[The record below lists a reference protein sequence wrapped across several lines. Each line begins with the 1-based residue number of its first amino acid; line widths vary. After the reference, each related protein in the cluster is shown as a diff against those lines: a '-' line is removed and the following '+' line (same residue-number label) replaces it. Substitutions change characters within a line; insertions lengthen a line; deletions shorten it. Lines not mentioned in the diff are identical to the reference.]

1 MRIKCGSCGKVY
13 DYDKD
18 ELCPKCGAHNQ
29 LPRAEG
35 AAAAPSA
42 ETAEPQPRRGWQTY
56 RQPKR
61 APGTPPPGW
70 TTYTAPTTRQEK
82 RSNRWKVAA
91 GIFLFVLIM
100 VGGGLV
106 GGLSAYH
113 AARERQERGAAAASA
128 AASLVARA
136 EREALAAS
144 LEALDEWEDWE
155 VWDDW
160 DDGQA
165 PAAPAADGFFEDGAD
180 GSVPAEPFGGEDGA
194 PAPGEGDAAG
204 SEPFAAPAP
213 DLSAL
218 ASFTYGTEV
227 GASKGVTLT
236 VNSAGPAGSAGLESL
251 LLPGE
256 KAIFIDFTAEVT
268 DADAF
273 GREFFQPPFVRV
285 GQDGGRSLWPYGADL
300 PAPFT
305 PLDVDGMRYTDR
317 TVTTGQLF
325 FAVPED
331 CHTFMLHYGDPDE
344 SYYIQRINV

>member
-1 MRIKCGSCGKVY
+1 
-13 DYDKD
+13 
-18 ELCPKCGAHNQ
+18 
-29 LPRAEG
+29 
-35 AAAAPSA
+35 
-42 ETAEPQPRRGWQTY
+42 
-56 RQPKR
+56 
-61 APGTPPPGW
+61 
-70 TTYTAPTTRQEK
+70 
-82 RSNRWKVAA
+82 
-91 GIFLFVLIM
+91 M

-128 AASLVARA
+128 AASLAARA
-136 EREALAAS
+136 EREAMAAS
-144 LEALDEWEDWE
+144 LEAPDEWEDWE

-160 DDGQA
+160 DDGKRHPNRRRTA
-165 PAAPAADGFFEDGAD
+165 FLEDGAD
-180 GSVPAEPFGGEDGA
+180 GLRPRGALWRGGRRAG
-194 PAPGEGDAAG
+194 PREGDAAG

-273 GREFFQPPFVRV
+273 GREFFQPPFVRW
-285 GQDGGRSLWPYGADL
+285 GRTAGVRCGPTARTCRPPSRRSMWTGCA
-300 PAPFT
+300 T
-305 PLDVDGMRYTDR
+305 P
-317 TVTTGQLF
+317 TG
-325 FAVPED
+325 
-331 CHTFMLHYGDPDE
+331 
-344 SYYIQRINV
+344 R

>member
-1 MRIKCGSCGKVY
+1 MV
-13 DYDKD
+13 
-18 ELCPKCGAHNQ
+18 
-29 LPRAEG
+29 
-35 AAAAPSA
+35 
-42 ETAEPQPRRGWQTY
+42 
-56 RQPKR
+56 
-61 APGTPPPGW
+61 
-70 TTYTAPTTRQEK
+70 
-82 RSNRWKVAA
+82 
-91 GIFLFVLIM
+91 
-100 VGGGLV
+100 VGGLI

-128 AASLVARA
+128 AASLAARA
-136 EREALAAS
+136 EREAMAAS
-144 LEALDEWEDWE
+144 LEAPDEWEDWE

-180 GSVPAEPFGGEDGA
+180 GSVPAEPF
-194 PAPGEGDAAG
+194 
-204 SEPFAAPAP
+204 SAPAP

-236 VNSAGPAGSAGLESL
+236 VNSAGPADSAGLESL

-285 GQDGGRSLWPYGADL
+285 GQDGGRSLWPYGAEL
-300 PAPFT
+300 PPPSRRSTWTGCAT
-305 PLDVDGMRYTDR
+305 PTAR
-317 TVTTGQLF
+317 
-325 FAVPED
+325 
-331 CHTFMLHYGDPDE
+331 
-344 SYYIQRINV
+344 